1 MAKIEDVLKIERE
14 RSQSATWN
22 EIHLFK
28 VGEFY
33 RAYEFSAW
41 LTAVVSFND
50 YVRQQTKDRQPLKA
64 TRTGIAHTDD
74 TFCFVGFP
82 VKSLNKFI
90 PQRTDFVAIDDKH
103 LVVTIELPHDEH
115 DITFERLHDAFTT
128 WKNSIE
134 LKVRKKKIAPAAPA
148 PLTPPP
154 TPTSEP
160 HPPFGLLSQIMAY
173 EPELHSATE
182 NILFIS
188 SLKHQISAIL

>member
-1 MAKIEDVLKIERE
+1 MPKIEDIFSIERNRQDE
-14 RSQSATWN
+14 SSWN
-22 EIHLFK
+22 KIHLFK
-28 VGEFY
+28 TGEFY
-33 RAYEFSAW
+33 RAYEYSAW
-41 LTAVVSFND
+41 LTAEIAFND
-50 YVRQQTKDRQPLKA
+50 KVRMQTKDRAPLKA
-64 TRTGIAHTDD
+64 TRVEIARTND
-74 TFCFVGFP
+74 TVCFVGFP

-90 PQRTDFVAIDDKH
+90 PQRTDFAAIDDKH
-103 LVVTIELPHDEH
+103 LVATIELPHDEH
-115 DITFERLHDAFTT
+115 DITFERLHNAFTT

-134 LKVRKKKIAPAAPA
+134 LKVRKKKAAPA